1 MLLKNIIIWKF
12 FKIIK
17 DKISVMV
24 NYIYNKKNELRKK
37 REERGGLDEIIF
49 FSREYFIGYNF
60 NFIWFICNLERIWY

>member
-37 REERGGLDEIIF
+37 REERGEF
-49 FSREYFIGYNF
+49 
-60 NFIWFICNLERIWY
+60 